1 MTIHSG
7 SSRGDFRTLYQGLS
21 VDDLI
26 IQYMEDNHIPGM
38 SLAIVQAPY
47 ITRLVGYGFA
57 DIEKKRLVSTRTL
70 FPIGQ
75 LTNAFTAVAIMQLKE
90 EGKIKL
96 DDLIANYLPHSPK
109 NWNTVTIRQLIT
121 HASGIPDYTECRDFS
136 YSRNYQ
142 PEDIFNLFQDHNL
155 LFSSG
160 SEMHTSSTNFYLLGL
175 IIEKASDMSYD
186 AYISK
191 NQIERVG
198 LKHTFFINNASSI
211 KNEVNNGTN
220 PLKHSE
226 FLHKTLYIDPAEL
239 AVGYIS
245 NDKEAP
251 YIEWSSAF
259 ANSGIIASAEDISIW
274 DISLA
279 GTILIKEAENRAFL
293 YQNVILDNKTV
304 LPGNA
309 GWLFPGHKGLMQIKG
324 TIPGYSA
331 FLSRFTA
338 PNELLCVTLLAN
350 KEHLP
355 DLDILARK
363 IAAAFNIQLAAPER
377 VGAETIQSPYSVQQ
391 TRERIIAIIKKQGG
405 TVFAHID
412 HSSEAKKVNLSLLP
426 TEVLIIGNPAKGTVL
441 MQENAAIALDL
452 PLRIMITED
461 KSGEVWLSFTDPI
474 QLGMEYHMDNNELKQ
489 IATALRKLCEHA
501 VSAQSN
507 I

>member
-279 GTILIKEAENRAFL
+279 GTILIKEAESSVSPVFEKPAGTSKSPAGT
-293 YQNVILDNKTV
+293 KTGDKYASGG
-304 LPGNA
+304 PGR
-309 GWLFPGHKGLMQIKG
+309 PG
-324 TIPGYSA
+324 TP
-331 FLSRFTA
+331 
-338 PNELLCVTLLAN
+338 
-350 KEHLP
+350 
-355 DLDILARK
+355 
-363 IAAAFNIQLAAPER
+363 
-377 VGAETIQSPYSVQQ
+377 
-391 TRERIIAIIKKQGG
+391 
-405 TVFAHID
+405 
-412 HSSEAKKVNLSLLP
+412 
-426 TEVLIIGNPAKGTVL
+426 
-441 MQENAAIALDL
+441 
-452 PLRIMITED
+452 
-461 KSGEVWLSFTDPI
+461 
-474 QLGMEYHMDNNELKQ
+474 
-489 IATALRKLCEHA
+489 
-501 VSAQSN
+501 
-507 I
+507 